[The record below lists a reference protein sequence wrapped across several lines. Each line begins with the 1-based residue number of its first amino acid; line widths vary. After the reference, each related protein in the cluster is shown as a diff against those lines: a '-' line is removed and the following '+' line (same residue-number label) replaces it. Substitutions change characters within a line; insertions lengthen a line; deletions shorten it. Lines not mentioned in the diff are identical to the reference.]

1 MICSAI
7 AVLASS
13 VTGIGWY
20 GEPLKHRGAGG
31 APSEPQSR
39 VRSHT
44 SCTGWPMTLA
54 TFATRARPPSCWRS
68 IAVRLIE
75 TTRAVRL
82 RASGRPARVQDHPRG
97 LAGVTIS
104 RVPFSAAAVL

>member
-1 MICSAI
+1 M
-7 AVLASS
+7 LASS

-54 TFATRARPPSCWRS
+54 TLRDRAWPPSCWRS

-75 TTRAVRL
+75 TTSAVRL
-82 RASGRPARVQDHPRG
+82 RASGRPRASRIMPRV
-97 LAGVTIS
+97 AGVTIS

>member
-1 MICSAI
+1 
-7 AVLASS
+7 
-13 VTGIGWY
+13 
-20 GEPLKHRGAGG
+20 
-31 APSEPQSR
+31 
-39 VRSHT
+39 
-44 SCTGWPMTLA
+44 MTLA

-82 RASGRPARVQDHPRG
+82 RASGRPRESRIIPRV
-97 LAGVTIS
+97 AGVTIS